1 MKFGIMLPHY
11 RTVASTEAINKMSK
25 RTEELGY
32 HSIWV
37 TDLIMVPHVA
47 LSLFG
52 PSFYEATAVLS
63 YVAGITSKIR
73 IGASVIALPFRNP
86 IHMAKVASTI
96 DALSNG
102 RLILGVGLGG
112 PESESRQMGKI
123 GENMGVTRGA
133 RSDEAIR
140 IFKEMWTSDDPTV
153 DTENYKISDI
163 YVEPRPVQKPHM
175 PIWVGG
181 NTQRALRRTVEFGE
195 VWHPARAPFEF
206 VADMAQRLTRIAERA
221 GRDPQEI
228 GIAPRQPMKIGSDP
242 ALRNPDT
249 PLLGTAQEVIDN
261 VGRFRDIGAEYLVL
275 DTFSVPALYNETADD
290 CLETVERFAAEVMPR
305 FKD

>member
-11 RTVASTEAINKMSK
+11 RTVASTEAINKMAK

-32 HSIWV
+32 DSIWV

-47 LSLFG
+47 LALFG

-112 PESESRQMGKI
+112 PASESLQMGKI
-123 GENMGVTRGA
+123 GENMGATRGV

-140 IFKEMWTSDDPTV
+140 IFKEMWTSDNPTV
-153 DTENYKISDI
+153 DTENYRITDI

-195 VWHPARAPFEF
+195 VWHPARAPLEF
-206 VADMAQRLTRIAERA
+206 VADMASRLRRIAERP
-221 GRDPQEI
+221 GRDPAEI
-228 GIAPRQPMKIGSDP
+228 GVAPRQPMKIGSDP
-242 ALRNPDT
+242 ALRNHDT
-249 PLLGTAQEVIDN
+249 PLLGTAQEVIDA

-275 DTFSVPALYNETADD
+275 DTFSVPALYGETADD
-290 CLETVERFAAEVMPR
+290 CLETVERFAAEVMPH